1 MNSATRREGERPPDG
16 RGIPHSGRLDYA
28 TAAHP
33 VVPSNHGFVQSVLNS
48 HVRPQEFHANTGGP
62 RPTRPP
68 TTNTSAPRQEGQYQ
82 RLRVDDALWYLD
94 QVKAQF
100 GDQPHV
106 YNNFLDIMKEFK
118 SQSIDTPGVITRVS
132 NLFRGRPELIS
143 GFNTFLP
150 PGYKIEVQPAAGGGS
165 NSHAFNVTL
174 NISSNGGPNGQPNR
188 VSTYHIISDRQTLP
202 PTAPITRPAPR
213 PDLQQS
219 SGAPQSV
226 QQLSAPVSSQPPKP
240 QPPPGPPKPQ
250 GSANGIPAQ
259 PEFNQAISYVNKIKT
274 RFQTEPE
281 VYKTFMEI
289 LHTFQKDQK
298 TVKDTTQHGP
308 MCETEVFDKVRV
320 LFKDQPDLLKDF
332 SQFLPEAHV
341 VAAHLQQEHTKQL
354 NIQASNGPESKHTG
368 PPPLKRAA
376 PGDVKQLPRLHIGKI
391 EKGPEVKEEK
401 IVIYSEQDFFDR
413 VKKALKSQEVY
424 ANFLRCL
431 VLYTEETLNATD
443 IVHIV
448 VHFIGKF
455 PELFAWFKNYVGYK
469 DAVPTDQ
476 GRKNR
481 VGELEINYASCK
493 RYGASYRAHPP
504 NYIPPKCMG
513 RTELCKQVLND
524 TWRSYPCWSEDSTFS
539 GAKKTQYEDYINRCD
554 DERFELDVVIETN
567 LACIKQLEAVQ
578 KKMTKLTPDEVA
590 RFRLDNKLGGTSE
603 VIGRKAIKRIYGDK
617 HGGIIDGLKKSP
629 QAVIPIVLKRLKSKD
644 EEWCEA
650 RRQFNKIWKEQYKKY
665 HLKSLDHQS
674 VTFKQTDLKSI
685 RPKNLVTEIETLYD
699 ERMEQVTD
707 NNKTATGPHITIT
720 HKDHHILE
728 DARALIIHH
737 LRRQSHLQNEEKA
750 KVKLF
755 LNGFLQDFFFAP
767 RGDVSDDDHDTDED
781 SSEEDDETRSRGS
794 RASNKGGTRRS
805 SRKADRPA
813 KSAKLTP
820 VDSDAPDAY
829 NLIFA
834 NDQWYAFLRQ
844 HQILCERLFQIY
856 TYNTA
861 VVEQELKDR
870 KNRKEPIAQAIKMR
884 QPNPMP
890 VEHYYTH
897 FLSLVKDLLDCNVEP
912 AVYEDKLREMFGVNS
927 YVAFTLDKLIS
938 NIVRQSH
945 TLSTD
950 TTCNQIKSS
959 YLKQRALGGAGGS
972 LSTQHSR
979 LNSENSYLKDS
990 EVLLSEHN
998 LYRIYFYK
1006 QGSNLTIE
1014 LLDGEQA
1021 DETENEEAARAEEA
1035 AQNSA
1040 TNEKGES
1047 MDTSAS

>member
-1 MNSATRREGERPPDG
+1 
-16 RGIPHSGRLDYA
+16 
-28 TAAHP
+28 
-33 VVPSNHGFVQSVLNS
+33 
-48 HVRPQEFHANTGGP
+48 
-62 RPTRPP
+62 
-68 TTNTSAPRQEGQYQ
+68 
-82 RLRVDDALWYLD
+82 
-94 QVKAQF
+94 
-100 GDQPHV
+100 
-106 YNNFLDIMKEFK
+106 MKEFK

-150 PGYKIEVQPAAGGGS
+150 PGYKIEVQPATGAGS

-188 VSTYHIISDRQTLP
+188 VSTYHIISDRQTVP
-202 PTAPITRPAPR
+202 STTPITRPAPR
-213 PDLQQS
+213 PELQQTS
-219 SGAPQSV
+219 TTPQTV
-226 QQLSAPVSSQPPKP
+226 QQLSAPVLPQPPKP
-240 QPPPGPPKPQ
+240 LPPPPKPQ
-250 GSANGIPAQ
+250 
-259 PEFNQAISYVNKIKT
+259 
-274 RFQTEPE
+274 

-341 VAAHLQQEHTKQL
+341 VAAHLQQEHTKQMS
-354 NIQASNGPESKHTG
+354 IQSTNGPETKHSAG

-376 PGDVKQLPRLHIGKI
+376 PGAAPAQTLPNEAAKQLPRLHIGKI
-391 EKGPEVKEEK
+391 EKEAEVKDEK

-424 ANFLRCL
+424 ENFLRCL

-539 GAKKTQYEDYINRCD
+539 GAKKSTYEEYINKCD

-578 KKMTKLTPDEVA
+578 KKMAKLTPDEVA

-650 RRQFNKIWKEQYKKY
+650 RRQFSKIWNEQCKKY

-674 VTFKQTDLKSI
+674 VTFKQTDIKSI

-707 NNKTATGPHITIT
+707 QSKTVTGPHITIT

-813 KSAKLTP
+813 KSVKLTP
-820 VDSDAPDAY
+820 GDSDAPDAY
-829 NLIFA
+829 NLFFT

-870 KNRKEPIAQAIKMR
+870 KNRKEPTAQAIKMR

-927 YVAFTLDKLIS
+927 YIAFTLDKLIT

-945 TLSTD
+945 TLATD
-950 TTCNQIKSS
+950 TMCNQIKSS

-972 LSTQHSR
+972 LSTQLTRATVES
-979 LNSENSYLKDS
+979 NYLKDA
-990 EVLLSEHN
+990 EQLLSEHN
-998 LYRIYFYK
+998 LYKIHFYK
-1006 QGSNLTIE
+1006 QGSKLTIE
-1014 LLDGEQA
+1014 LLDGEQT
-1021 DETENEEAARAEEA
+1021 DETETEQETARTEEPLQIVA
-1035 AQNSA
+1035 SI
-1040 TNEKGES
+1040 EKGES
-1047 MDTSAS
+1047 MDTSTS